1 MHLAACETKIG
12 VAFGA
17 LDMIATIRFAP
28 WFFAIGARFD
38 EASHEQSSC
47 VF

>member
-1 MHLAACETKIG
+1 MHLATRETKIG

-17 LDMIATIRFAP
+17 LDMIATIWFAP
-28 WFFAIGARFD
+28 GFLAIGARFD
-38 EASHEQSSC
+38 EASHKQSCC